1 LLIKEALLTDFYFDL
16 LPDNLDLLNAKL
28 AEVLFILVQF
38 VENEVDVLS
47 NYFKAGIY

>member
-16 LPDNLDLLNAKL
+16 LPESLDLLNAKL
-28 AEVLFILVQF
+28 VEVLFIFVQL

-47 NYFKAGIY
+47 NYFKVDMY